1 MIPSESHTKDKDEM
15 ITKVT
20 GHRQTVVV
28 RRKIAILTRGLDGS
42 EYFPKVLPH
51 YLHPYR
57 SNNLV
62 VSYDTH

>member
-20 GHRQTVVV
+20 GRRQTVVV

-42 EYFPKVLPH
+42 
-51 YLHPYR
+51 
-57 SNNLV
+57 
-62 VSYDTH
+62 